1 MNNNKI
7 KKIVIV
13 TMLFMY
19 FSYFICFITTNILR
33 NKYGFIQIGN
43 KMLYAVKEDL
53 GNKLYK
59 KGDLLIISNTSLD
72 DIRKNNMIIISKKD
86 EVTNKFSLTI
96 GKVSKISKEKNNKYV
111 SIEYDYTKWSEDSI
125 AGKINKKHTK
135 IGYLLL
141 FISSGTVFFLLFL
154 IPVLLFCIIEIINWF
169 KDDNNI
175 PKEPEEKKFVI
186 EQANNEQENPKTEEV
201 KEKITQDEKTGAY
214 QIKNNEQPYFIVPNI
229 METEENIKN
238 EEDEIGTIR
247 VKTVVKR
254 SPEKEIKNQE
264 ENRILSNGQELNDDI
279 IITGNDNK
287 PIEIGKGINNFVL
300 KILELKKYEIYTILE
315 IIYKIKNI
323 EVPTTVLKK
332 IISSYTMDKY
342 IQPIDYTEEDLANKD
357 NILKQKI
364 EDYTSKRK
372 NLDAKQK
379 EDVIKSLIFYSTL
392 KEDYSNVE
400 KQIGKYYEFDSENDK
415 NIIVNFI
422 KEKGTGYAKLRKMFS
437 SKVSSTKMFKLITSE
452 TPIPNVLNTQIQSN
466 IKFSKIFSEYVIDK
480 SYKES
485 VVMENMEE
493 VLLKL
498 IGTTL
503 VSQVFDEE
511 YTTRYM
517 ISFSNTLYSKQRKM
531 KNFTDN
537 FSDPFSQ
544 KKIIILINAD
554 TLNKHKRAI
563 TTLKNSGFNFAIQ
576 MKTNEL
582 LDSKFDPNTL
592 NVGEYLFIV
601 GKLSQS
607 EKDMF
612 IPNSMLKRLY
622 ILKEEINSEVIVV

>member
-201 KEKITQDEKTGAY
+201 KEKITQDEETGAY

-264 ENRILSNGQELNDDI
+264 ENRMLSNGQELNDDI

-287 PIEIGKGINNFVL
+287 PIEIGK
-300 KILELKKYEIYTILE
+300 
-315 IIYKIKNI
+315 
-323 EVPTTVLKK
+323 
-332 IISSYTMDKY
+332 
-342 IQPIDYTEEDLANKD
+342 
-357 NILKQKI
+357 
-364 EDYTSKRK
+364 
-372 NLDAKQK
+372 
-379 EDVIKSLIFYSTL
+379 
-392 KEDYSNVE
+392 
-400 KQIGKYYEFDSENDK
+400 
-415 NIIVNFI
+415 
-422 KEKGTGYAKLRKMFS
+422 
-437 SKVSSTKMFKLITSE
+437 
-452 TPIPNVLNTQIQSN
+452 
-466 IKFSKIFSEYVIDK
+466 
-480 SYKES
+480 
-485 VVMENMEE
+485 
-493 VLLKL
+493 
-498 IGTTL
+498 
-503 VSQVFDEE
+503 
-511 YTTRYM
+511 
-517 ISFSNTLYSKQRKM
+517 
-531 KNFTDN
+531 
-537 FSDPFSQ
+537 
-544 KKIIILINAD
+544 
-554 TLNKHKRAI
+554 
-563 TTLKNSGFNFAIQ
+563 
-576 MKTNEL
+576 
-582 LDSKFDPNTL
+582 
-592 NVGEYLFIV
+592 
-601 GKLSQS
+601 
-607 EKDMF
+607 
-612 IPNSMLKRLY
+612 
-622 ILKEEINSEVIVV
+622 